1 MISIGD
7 YHQPSVFIDGIRIDE
22 PVTSITDILV
32 SVVCFYSFFKLKG
45 PSEDD
50 LVRTVRYY
58 FRRYFLLMGL
68 STFYGGCI
76 GHAFLYMLS
85 FSWKLP
91 GWLLSMI
98 SMNFLERAMI
108 EYAKHYLAPTFGRF
122 LTILNIVEL
131 FVFSIITIITQ
142 KFYFVE
148 IHAAYGLLCI
158 VLPFSVYL
166 YFKTSEKDAPKRFLY
181 ATFVMMI
188 ASIVFRNR
196 LGISEWFNHNDIAHV
211 LMCFAGGFFYLGVK
225 HVKRLT

>member
-1 MISIGD
+1 MISVGD
-7 YHQPSVFIDGIRIDE
+7 YRQPSVFIDGIRIDE

-32 SVVCFYSFFKLKG
+32 SVVCFYSLFKLKE

-58 FRRYFLLMGL
+58 FRRYFLLMGI

-108 EYAKHYLAPTFGRF
+108 EYTKTLPGTCFRS
-122 LTILNIVEL
+122 
-131 FVFSIITIITQ
+131 FSDYI
-142 KFYFVE
+142 KY
-148 IHAAYGLLCI
+148 
-158 VLPFSVYL
+158 
-166 YFKTSEKDAPKRFLY
+166 R
-181 ATFVMMI
+181 
-188 ASIVFRNR
+188 
-196 LGISEWFNHNDIAHV
+196 
-211 LMCFAGGFFYLGVK
+211 
-225 HVKRLT
+225 